1 MPEETDDQEFDF
13 ASFIQSPMAFIMTA
27 VGAADTAKK
36 TLVSLVEAV
45 QSLQRS
51 AAAMESILQRVDTM
65 VGQIEA
71 PAKVLGPEM
80 ERLAQRMVAMSDLFD
95 RTPIDQL
102 PELFENLSAQMMSVL
117 SGMAELPRRL
127 GPLGDLFGGAA
138 GLMGLGRS
146 TTESAL
152 KAVVA
157 KAAPQKAVPKGAA
170 SKKAAPKKA
179 APKKAVPKKVAA
191 KRLATKQVTKKASTK
206 RK

>member
-13 ASFIQSPMAFIMTA
+13 ASFIQSPMALILTA

-157 KAAPQKAVPKGAA
+157 KAAPKQNVAAKRKAAPKKAA
-170 SKKAAPKKA
+170 SKKAAPKK
-179 APKKAVPKKVAA
+179 VAA
-191 KRLATKQVTKKASTK
+191 TRPATKQASTK

>member
-1 MPEETDDQEFDF
+1 
-13 ASFIQSPMAFIMTA
+13 
-27 VGAADTAKK
+27 
-36 TLVSLVEAV
+36 
-45 QSLQRS
+45 
-51 AAAMESILQRVDTM
+51 
-65 VGQIEA
+65 
-71 PAKVLGPEM
+71 
-80 ERLAQRMVAMSDLFD
+80 LAQRMVAMSDLFD

>member
-13 ASFIQSPMAFIMTA
+13 ASFIQSPMALIMTA

-157 KAAPQKAVPKGAA
+157 KAAPQKAVPKRAA

-179 APKKAVPKKVAA
+179 APKKVASKKVAA
-191 KRLATKQVTKKASTK
+191 KPTTKKVSTR